1 MIAKAGRQAI
11 LRRAL
16 RITLAA
22 LAGFYPLLYAADR
35 PTAALY
41 ALFAPIA
48 VGLLSA
54 IPGSGRRQALVVLR
68 VLPPALA
75 LAALGTALA
84 VNTWAASGGMLAVG
98 FLLAFAAV
106 AGPRAAGAAP
116 GLQLFYILA
125 CFPPYDPDALGDR
138 LTGLT
143 VGILLLAAT
152 EILLPDPPVPA
163 YRQRLADAIGT
174 AARGASDTGVP
185 AQDLRE
191 AGARMR
197 LSRLPPS
204 ERPAGASRTDRALD
218 QAGRAVRRLLD
229 QLAALAELPPAAD
242 PASAALLCEVATV
255 CDACAQ
261 SLRTGRPPPV
271 PGALEQAMRGF
282 QSARVHLASGAS
294 APGPPGPP
302 PPTTGPPP
310 PTDVLRRQS
319 RVLALA
325 ESARIVEVAVDIAAN
340 GPPAGRPSP
349 HDLFWYAELSTPT
362 LWARRVLGNMTLRSV
377 LFQNAV
383 RIALGLAAARLVA
396 GSLDLAHGFW
406 VLLAVLTLGRTTV
419 GAAWKAVREALV
431 GNAVGAL
438 AAGAL
443 LIGLGSHTDAYAAL
457 LAPAMLLGFSLGP
470 LLGIAYAQ
478 GLFTLV
484 VATAFAQMTPV
495 TWQLSEAR
503 MIDVATGS
511 AIGLLC
517 GLLAW
522 PAGARREAVR
532 AMAGLLRTC
541 GTLVPPTAQNLLTPS
556 PVAPTPPRTLP
567 SLHRLRLAEA
577 AYAQYRSESG
587 TAADDTGPDWH
598 AVLLVA
604 DHILMGV
611 YRLPRFGLRPG
622 NGPSRPCAD
631 WARTSAARLDR
642 ETGRIASLLIG
653 ERPAPGAPLV
663 PPPEGCSPATLSVD
677 LEMWMTSL
685 GLQLTRL
692 EASVA
697 RAHGSPAPQG
707 DRREDRRRGSRDTRS
722 KCRHPRDG

>member
-1 MIAKAGRQAI
+1 MTAGAGRPAV

-22 LAGFYPLLYAADR
+22 LAGFYPLLYAAER
-35 PTAALY
+35 PVAALY

-84 VNTWAASGGMLAVG
+84 VDTWAASGGMLAVG

-125 CFPPYDPDALGDR
+125 CFPPYDPDSLGDR

-152 EILLPDPPVPA
+152 EILLPDPSVPA
-163 YRQRLADAIGT
+163 YRQRLADAVGT
-174 AARGASDTGVP
+174 AARGASGAGGPPQT
-185 AQDLRE
+185 LRE

-204 ERPAGASRTDRALD
+204 ERPAGASRTDRALE

-229 QLAALAELPPAAD
+229 QLATLAELPPAAD
-242 PASAALLCEVATV
+242 PASAALLGHIATV

-271 PGALEQAMRGF
+271 PGALEEAMRGF
-282 QSARVHLASGAS
+282 QAERVRLTSEMS
-294 APGPPGPP
+294 APR

-310 PTDVLRRQS
+310 RTDVLRRQS

-340 GPPAGRPSP
+340 GRPADQPAP
-349 HDLFWYAELSTPT
+349 HDLFWYARLSTPR
-362 LWARRVLGNMTLRSV
+362 LWARRVLGNTTLRSV
-377 LFQNAV
+377 LFQNAA
-383 RIALGLAAARLVA
+383 RTALGLAAARLVA

-541 GTLVPPTAQNLLTPS
+541 GTLVPPTAEDLLTPS
-556 PVAPTPPRTLP
+556 PVAPAPPRTLP

-604 DHILMGV
+604 DHILMGA

-622 NGPSRPCAD
+622 NGPSPPCAD
-631 WARTSAARLDR
+631 WARASASHLDR

-653 ERPAPGAPLV
+653 DRPAPGTPLV

-677 LEMWMTSL
+677 LEVWMTSL

-692 EASVA
+692 EASA
-697 RAHGSPAPQG
+697 AQAHRSPGLDQAHRSQDPRE
-707 DRREDRRRGSRDTRS
+707 DRREDRR
-722 KCRHPRDG
+722 

>member
-1 MIAKAGRQAI
+1 M
-11 LRRAL
+11 
-16 RITLAA
+16 
-22 LAGFYPLLYAADR
+22 
-35 PTAALY
+35 
-41 ALFAPIA
+41 
-48 VGLLSA
+48 
-54 IPGSGRRQALVVLR
+54 
-68 VLPPALA
+68 
-75 LAALGTALA
+75 
-84 VNTWAASGGMLAVG
+84 
-98 FLLAFAAV
+98 
-106 AGPRAAGAAP
+106 
-116 GLQLFYILA
+116 
-125 CFPPYDPDALGDR
+125 
-138 LTGLT
+138 
-143 VGILLLAAT
+143 
-152 EILLPDPPVPA
+152 
-163 YRQRLADAIGT
+163 
-174 AARGASDTGVP
+174 
-185 AQDLRE
+185 
-191 AGARMR
+191 
-197 LSRLPPS
+197 
-204 ERPAGASRTDRALD
+204 
-218 QAGRAVRRLLD
+218 
-229 QLAALAELPPAAD
+229 
-242 PASAALLCEVATV
+242 
-255 CDACAQ
+255 
-261 SLRTGRPPPV
+261 
-271 PGALEQAMRGF
+271 
-282 QSARVHLASGAS
+282 
-294 APGPPGPP
+294 
-302 PPTTGPPP
+302 
-310 PTDVLRRQS
+310 
-319 RVLALA
+319 LALA

-340 GPPAGRPSP
+340 GRPADQPAP
-349 HDLFWYAELSTPT
+349 HDLFWYARLSIPR
-362 LWARRVLGNMTLRSV
+362 LWARRVLGNTTLRSV
-377 LFQNAV
+377 LFQNAA

-541 GTLVPPTAQNLLTPS
+541 GTLVPPTAEDLLTPS
-556 PVAPTPPRTLP
+556 PVPPAPPRTLP

-604 DHILMGV
+604 DHILMGA
-611 YRLPRFGLRPG
+611 YRLPRFGLRPR
-622 NGPSRPCAD
+622 NGPSPPCAD
-631 WARTSAARLDR
+631 WARASASHLDR

-653 ERPAPGAPLV
+653 DRPAPGTPLV

-677 LEMWMTSL
+677 LEVWMTSL

-692 EASVA
+692 EASA
-697 RAHGSPAPQG
+697 AQAHRSPGLDQAHRSP
-707 DRREDRRRGSRDTRS
+707 DPREDRR
-722 KCRHPRDG
+722 

>member
-1 MIAKAGRQAI
+1 MTAKAERPAV

-22 LAGFYPLLYAADR
+22 LAGFYPLLYAAER

-125 CFPPYDPDALGDR
+125 CFPPYDPDSVGER

-174 AARGASDTGVP
+174 AARGASDAGEP
-185 AQDLRE
+185 PRNLRE

-229 QLAALAELPPAAD
+229 QLATLAELPPAAD
-242 PASAALLCEVATV
+242 PASTALLGEVAAV

-282 QSARVHLASGAS
+282 QAERVRLTSETS
-294 APGPPGPP
+294 APRPPTAGPP
-302 PPTTGPPP
+302 PR
-310 PTDVLRRQS
+310 TDVLRRQS

-340 GPPAGRPSP
+340 GRPADQPAP
-349 HDLFWYAELSTPT
+349 DDLFWYARLSTPR

-419 GAAWKAVREALV
+419 GAAWKAVREALL

-541 GTLVPPTAQNLLTPS
+541 GTLVPPTAEDLLTGS
-556 PVAPTPPRTLP
+556 PVAAAPPRTLP

-587 TAADDTGPDWH
+587 TAADGTGPDWH

-604 DHILMGV
+604 DHILMGA

-622 NGPSRPCAD
+622 NGPSPPSAD

-642 ETGRIASLLIG
+642 ETGRIASLLVG
-653 ERPAPGAPLV
+653 ERPASGAPLV

-677 LEMWMTSL
+677 LEAWMTSL
-685 GLQLTRL
+685 GLQLARL
-692 EASVA
+692 DASVA
-697 RAHGSPAPQG
+697 QAHGSQAPDRAHGGPDP
-707 DRREDRRRGSRDTRS
+707 REDRRGGSRGARS
-722 KCRHPRDG
+722 RCRHPRDE

>member
-1 MIAKAGRQAI
+1 MTAGAGRSAV

-22 LAGFYPLLYAADR
+22 LAGFYPLLYAAER

-125 CFPPYDPDALGDR
+125 CFPPYDPDSLGDR

-152 EILLPDPPVPA
+152 ELLLPDPSVPA
-163 YRQRLADAIGT
+163 YRQRLADAVGT
-174 AARGASDTGVP
+174 AARGASGAGVP
-185 AQDLRE
+185 PQTLRE

-204 ERPAGASRTDRALD
+204 ERPAGASRTDRALE

-229 QLAALAELPPAAD
+229 QLATLAELPPAAD
-242 PASAALLCEVATV
+242 PASAALLGHIATV
-255 CDACAQ
+255 CDAGAQ

-271 PGALEQAMRGF
+271 PGALEEAMRGF
-282 QSARVHLASGAS
+282 QSSRVRLASEAS
-294 APGPPGPP
+294 APGSPPR
-302 PPTTGPPP
+302 
-310 PTDVLRRQS
+310 TDVLRRQS

-340 GPPAGRPSP
+340 GRPAVQPAP
-349 HDLFWYAELSTPT
+349 HDLFWYARLSTPR

-532 AMAGLLRTC
+532 AMAALLRTC
-541 GTLVPPTAQNLLTPS
+541 GTLVPPTAEDLLTPS
-556 PVAPTPPRTLP
+556 PVAPAPPRTLP

-604 DHILMGV
+604 DHILMGA

-622 NGPSRPCAD
+622 NGPSPPCAD
-631 WARTSAARLDR
+631 WARASASHLDR

-653 ERPAPGAPLV
+653 GRPAPATPLV

-677 LEMWMTSL
+677 LEVWMTSL

-692 EASVA
+692 EASA
-697 RAHGSPAPQG
+697 AQTHRSPDPG
-707 DRREDRRRGSRDTRS
+707 EDRREDRREGRR
-722 KCRHPRDG
+722 